1 MSRALHW
8 FLVLLLVAGSV
19 VNAAAY
25 AGAGI
30 AEAPCPMSAS
40 DDAAQ
45 PPCADCGD
53 PAASCAQLCAALG
66 ASLPAAVQTVGAPS
80 DLPAGRVAAGTR
92 DVFRSHAGPPGLQ
105 PPR

>member
-1 MSRALHW
+1 MSPALHW
-8 FLVLLLVAGSV
+8 FLALLLVAGSV

-25 AGAGI
+25 AGPGT

-40 DDAAQ
+40 DDAA
-45 PPCADCGD
+45 PPTCADCGD
-53 PAASCAQLCAALG
+53 LAASCAQLCAALG
-66 ASLPAAVQTVGAPS
+66 AGMLAAAEAVAAPS
-80 DLPAGRVAAGTR
+80 NLPAGRIAAGAR